1 MTKNLGLL
9 IYVFKF
15 FTYISFQVK
24 HKKNDVTE
32 MEYHR
37 LYPLARNSYWSKFG
51 KSSIV
56 EIRYRLVSKLPKPLE
71 FTAFEV

>member
-1 MTKNLGLL
+1 
-9 IYVFKF
+9 
-15 FTYISFQVK
+15 
-24 HKKNDVTE
+24 

-56 EIRYRLVSKLPKPLE
+56 EIRYWLVSKLPKPLE
-71 FTAFEV
+71 FTVFEV